1 MGVGAGV
8 SDDQRETPRSVSGSE
23 EGELDSGGSLLNEAC
38 QTCVKSE
45 YLTLSFGKGLTGKIT
60 RRPEIRFWLKID
72 LMENSSADVDQS

>member
-23 EGELDSGGSLLNEAC
+23 GELESGGSLSNQAC
-38 QTCVKSE
+38 QTCVRFE
-45 YLTLSFGKGLTGKIT
+45 YLTLSFRKGLTGKIT